1 MDNLLE
7 KVRRLTLAERQ
18 SLAKKG
24 IYLLSCPPE
33 KDEMAQLLILNMF
46 FTEDE
51 QSQIK
56 TYEDEQKVF
65 DLVIKR
71 TYGLE
76 EKDAKN
82 S

>member
-1 MDNLLE
+1 MDSLLE

-24 IYLLSCPPE
+24 IYLLSCAQD
-33 KDEMAQLLILNMF
+33 KDEMAQLILFNIF
-46 FTEDE
+46 FTEKE
-51 QSQIK
+51 QAQIL
-56 TYEDEQKVF
+56 TYEDELKVM
-65 DLVIKR
+65 DKIIMK